1 MEKSAYFCA
10 YYYVVKKW
18 DTLQKFCPNISHLD
32 WTTRKPRFSEKNT
45 MKKEQNIRNDFHIR
59 VHDVDVAKTIDELL
73 NTNQFDNAN
82 VLLNAAVAIGVES
95 LSYTYGLRKSKSKP
109 STSDNSDDNE
119 KIDILTNLVKGL
131 VRDISELLIGSN
143 IQELLTALCFNM
155 QYEKR
160 R

>member
-1 MEKSAYFCA
+1 M
-10 YYYVVKKW
+10 
-18 DTLQKFCPNISHLD
+18 
-32 WTTRKPRFSEKNT
+32 
-45 MKKEQNIRNDFHIR
+45 
-59 VHDVDVAKTIDELL
+59 
-73 NTNQFDNAN
+73 
-82 VLLNAAVAIGVES
+82 LLNAAVAIGVES

-155 QYEKR
+155 QYEKDVKGTKITSEMLESGILYELPDFIENVKATVVKNR
-160 R
+160 S

>member
-1 MEKSAYFCA
+1 
-10 YYYVVKKW
+10 
-18 DTLQKFCPNISHLD
+18 
-32 WTTRKPRFSEKNT
+32 

-82 VLLNAAVAIGVES
+82 VLLNAAVAIRVES

>member
-1 MEKSAYFCA
+1 
-10 YYYVVKKW
+10 
-18 DTLQKFCPNISHLD
+18 
-32 WTTRKPRFSEKNT
+32 

-155 QYEKR
+155 QYEKDVKGTKITSEMLESGILYELPDFIENVKATVVKNR
-160 R
+160 S

>member
-1 MEKSAYFCA
+1 
-10 YYYVVKKW
+10 
-18 DTLQKFCPNISHLD
+18 
-32 WTTRKPRFSEKNT
+32 

-73 NTNQFDNAN
+73 NTNQIDNAN

-155 QYEKR
+155 QYEKDVKGTKITSEMLESGILYELPDFIENVKATVVKNR
-160 R
+160 S